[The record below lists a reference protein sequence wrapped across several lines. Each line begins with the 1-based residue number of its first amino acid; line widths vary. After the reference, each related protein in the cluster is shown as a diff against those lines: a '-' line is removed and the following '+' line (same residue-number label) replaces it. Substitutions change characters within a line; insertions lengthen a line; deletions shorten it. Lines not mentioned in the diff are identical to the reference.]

1 MIKRAGLWVVF
12 TLLLGSMAFAQSD
25 AGKISGK
32 VTDEGDNNAPVELA
46 TVRLFRDGGLV
57 GGANTDENGKYSISP
72 VQPGTYYIIVSYGG
86 KETKVENIQVNANK
100 TSFNNV
106 VINTGTTVETVVIRS
121 EKVFEKDQT
130 STGGTVTGKQIRQSG
145 LRNINT
151 LAAIVPGV
159 TQNERSGGINIRGG
173 RSNSTVYYV
182 DGVKVRGLTAL
193 PQRSIEQL
201 TVITGGTPAEY
212 GDMIGGVISITTAG
226 PSYQLTGGGE
236 IITSEFLDDQGYNLL
251 ALNLSGPL
259 ITKYDSATDYKKPV
273 LGFFL
278 AGEAQG
284 TRFGSPSAVGVQALK
299 DDRYEWYQENPLTLD
314 DAGIFF
320 IQTANFIQPDEIET
334 RDKRINSDD
343 WRVRLNARFDYKPT
357 DNIVV
362 KVGGSYEGI
371 RSNGGGSLFARENGS
386 RFEGTLFRG
395 WARFQQKFE
404 TSEDSKLQNL
414 FYTLQADYNVYNRN
428 FMDKNLRDNVFAF
441 GHVGEFDFDREER
454 FRYIQ
459 PGDADHDVNISQS
472 GYWQTSGF
480 QNTNLTFN
488 SANSSNPVIANYN
501 DFIIDYIRENGIIDV
516 FDPLGR
522 TIYDVPTLDH
532 IQFWGQ
538 RNGDFIPSVYSLYA
552 GPGDNYGFFAKFNYE
567 QYRLTGQATG
577 EIGGH
582 NIKAGFE
589 FEQRSERF
597 WQASRGYS
605 IWNFMRQFTNRHLQE
620 LDLENLEPVYSEGI
634 FQDTVHANILVQPEL
649 QSTFDRNLREKLLSM
664 GLIANE
670 NEFIVT
676 DKYGP
681 EFYDLNMF
689 SADELLNNGNYI
701 VSYYGYDYTG
711 NRSSRVAEENF
722 FTDEANRPMNAFQ
735 PTYIS
740 GFIQDKFEL
749 EDIIFNVGV
758 RVDRFDAN
766 QKVLRDPF
774 VLFPTYSATDGH
786 VRLGSEIP
794 ANIDGDWV
802 PYVDNANDPTQ
813 IVGYRDPDSQIWYD
827 VNGSPT
833 SSSNIRSLGGGKVQP
848 YVVEGENEVS
858 IKSFEDYQPQTVV
871 MPRLSFSFPIS
882 DVAVFFAHY
891 DVLAQRPGQLAPTQG
906 SLLAGQISDYYYLQ
920 NSATVSV
927 TNSDL
932 RPERTVDYE
941 VGFKQKVGDN
951 MALSISAF
959 YREMR
964 DMIQSQ
970 NFQDAYPLSYSTY
983 NNIDFGTVKGF
994 TLNLDMIRT
1003 KSLRMNAS
1011 YTLQFANGTGSSF
1024 TSSRN
1029 AVNSIEGFSAIRTLL
1044 PLDYDQ
1050 RHRFSGNVDYRFFGE
1065 NKGPAINIGDK
1076 TYYPLNNAGANAT
1089 FVLGSGTPYSVNVL
1103 PNPADV
1109 QGGVNQQIQLGGTP
1123 NGSRLP
1129 FQYRVDMRIDKDFVL
1144 GGKKNEETGKV
1155 GREWTM
1161 NVYLLALNV
1170 LNTRNIVNVY
1180 KTTGLP
1186 DDDGY
1191 LATGVGQQAIA
1202 SSIDPG
1208 TFEYLYTLKMSNAA
1222 GNFSLPRRLRLG
1234 LQFSF

>member
-1 MIKRAGLWVVF
+1 MIKRAGLWVLF
-12 TLLLGSMAFAQSD
+12 TLLLGSLAFSQSD

-32 VTDEGDNNAPVELA
+32 VTDEGDDNNPVELA

-57 GGANTDENGKYSISP
+57 GGANTDDKGKYSISP
-72 VQPGTYYIIVSYGG
+72 VPPGTYSIVVSYGG
-86 KETKVENIQVNANK
+86 KETKVEGINVIANK
-100 TSFNNV
+100 TSFNDV
-106 VINTGTTVETVVIRS
+106 VINTGATMETVVIRS

-145 LRNINT
+145 LRNVNT

-159 TQNERSGGINIRGG
+159 TENERSGGINIRGG

-236 IITSEFLDDQGYNLL
+236 IITSEFLDAQGYNLL
-251 ALNLSGPL
+251 ALNASGPL
-259 ITKYDSATDYKKPV
+259 ITKYDSVEGYKKPV
-273 LGFFL
+273 LGFFV
-278 AGEAQG
+278 AGEASF
-284 TRFGSPSAVGVQALK
+284 TRFGAPSAVGVNALK
-299 DDRYEWYQENPLTLD
+299 DDRYDWYNENPLTLD

-320 IQTANFIQPDEIET
+320 IQTANFVQPDEIEN
-334 RDKRINSDD
+334 RNKRINSEDM
-343 WRVRLNARFDYKPT
+343 RVRLNARFDYKPT
-357 DNIVV
+357 DNIIV
-362 KVGGSYEGI
+362 KLGGSYEGI
-371 RSNGGGSLFARENGS
+371 TTNGGGSLFARENGS
-386 RFEGTLFRG
+386 KFEGTLFRG
-395 WARFQQKFE
+395 WVRFQQKFE
-404 TSEDSKLQNL
+404 TSEDSKLKNL

-428 FMDKNLRDNVFAF
+428 FVDQNLGNDVFAF
-441 GHVGEFDFDREER
+441 GHVGSFDYNREEN

-459 PGDADHDVNISQS
+459 PGDADHDVGISQS

-480 QNTNLTFN
+480 RNSDLTFD
-488 SANSSNPVIANYN
+488 ATNSSNPIIANYN
-501 DFIIDYIRENGIIDV
+501 DFIIDYIANNGIQDV
-516 FDPLGR
+516 FDPFGR

-532 IQFWGQ
+532 IGFWGQ
-538 RNGDFIPSVYSLYA
+538 RNGDPVSQPYSLYA
-552 GPGDNYGFFAKFNYE
+552 GTGDNYGSTFKFNYE
-567 QYRLTGQATG
+567 QYRLVGQASG
-577 EIGGH
+577 ELGGH
-582 NIKAGFE
+582 NFKAGFE

-597 WQASRGYS
+597 WWARQGYS
-605 IWNFMRQFTNRHLQE
+605 IWTFMRQFANRHISE
-620 LDLENLEPVYSEGI
+620 LDLANLEPVYSEGI
-634 FQDTVHANILVQPEL
+634 FQDTVRAGISVQEDL
-649 QSTFDRNLREKLLSM
+649 QSVFDQNLRAKLLEAGM
-664 GLIANE
+664 IQHE

-681 EFYDLNMF
+681 EFYDLGMF

-701 VSYYGYDYTG
+701 ISYYGYDYTG
-711 NRSSRVAEENF
+711 ERSKRVAEENF
-722 FTDEANRPMNAFQ
+722 FTDEGNRPMNAFQ

-758 RVDRFDAN
+758 RIDRFDAN

-774 VLFPTYSATDGH
+774 VLFPTYSAADGH
-786 VRLGSEIP
+786 IRLGSEIP
-794 ANIDGDWV
+794 SNVGDDWV
-802 PYVDNANDPTQ
+802 PYVDNANDATQ
-813 IVGYRDPDSQIWYD
+813 IVGYRDPETNIWYD

-848 YVVEGENEVS
+848 FVQEGEDEVS
-858 IKSFEDYQPQTVV
+858 IKSFEDYKPQTVV

-891 DVLAQRPGQLAPTQG
+891 DVLAQRPGQLSPTQG
-906 SLLAGQISDYYYLQ
+906 SLLAGQISDYFYLQ
-920 NSATVSV
+920 NSATVTV

-1003 KSLRMNAS
+1003 KSLRLNAS

-1050 RHRFSGNVDYRFFGE
+1050 RHRFSGNADYRFFGE
-1065 NKGPAINIGDK
+1065 NKGPALKMGEK
-1076 TYYPLNNAGANAT
+1076 TFYPLNNAGLNAT
-1089 FVLGSGTPYSVNVL
+1089 FVMGSGTPYSVNVL
-1103 PNPADV
+1103 ANPADV
-1109 QGGVNQQIQLGGTP
+1109 QTGVNQQIQLGGTP

-1129 FQYRVDMRIDKDFVL
+1129 FQYRVDLRADKDFVL
-1144 GGKKNEETGKV
+1144 GGKKDEETGKV
-1155 GREWTM
+1155 GRQWSM
-1161 NVYLLALNV
+1161 NVYVLALNV

-1191 LATGVGQQAIA
+1191 LVTGVGQQAIA
-1202 SSIDPG
+1202 SAIDSD
-1208 TFEYLYTLKMSNAA
+1208 TFEYLYTLKMSSAA
-1222 GNFSLPRRLRLG
+1222 NNFSLPRRLRLG